1 MATKKTISSK
11 FVTVPKKYGGKKS
24 GTHEVELAYITKEE
38 AEHLKKLDLHNS
50 GIDKEN
56 HYGPEGIP
64 NFDGGGTGLD
74 DNGDDDNGNG
84 NGNGN
89 EGDAGL
95 QNECEQAGGTWNG
108 SSCVMPDDDDGDDDD
123 DDDEDIDESWEK
135 ADPYQTIDEQ
145 DKIAKPGSET
155 ERVQSKRD
163 IGTPFA
169 ESVAN
174 TLKGEVAGLGAKSA
188 ELASL
193 DINREAQDIQLAAA
207 QKWASKGMSF
217 STPMLHA
224 EEDMIRDLSRK
235 RLINEDQ
242 AIAMQAKLDLG
253 AWNASEPIQKLAA
266 ASKLG
271 DVQEQDLFTPGAIDT
286 SEVMDD
292 EFGITLPGFS
302 GLPENISKVFQ
313 DYDENPLYP
322 LAENITDPDGNVCNY
337 DELDEDGYCP
347 YEE

>member
-1 MATKKTISSK
+1 MDRKKTI
-11 FVTVPKKYGGKKS
+11 
-24 GTHEVELAYITKEE
+24 EVKGQKASLAYITEE
-38 AEHLKKLDLHNS
+38 EKKLLLAR
-50 GIDKEN
+50 DKAKGSIVEKF
-56 HYGPEGIP
+56 HDGIP
-64 NFDGGGTGLD
+64 VLTNGGAD
-74 DNGDDDNGNG
+74 
-84 NGNGN
+84 
-89 EGDAGL
+89 L
-95 QNECEQAGGTWNG
+95 QNECETAGGTWTNG
-108 SSCVMPDDDDGDDDD
+108 SCVMPGADDPQGECETAGGTWTNGACVMPGEDGD
-123 DDDEDIDESWEK
+123 ETWEK

-145 DKIAKPGSET
+145 DKITKPDSET

-174 TLKGEVAGLGAKSA
+174 TLKGEVEGLGAKSA

-207 QKWASKGMSF
+207 QQWASKGMSF

-302 GLPENISKVFQ
+302 GLPENMSDVFREH
-313 DYDENPLYP
+313 DVASDHPLYE
-322 LAENITDPDGNVCNY
+322 LAQNITDPDGNVCDYN
-337 DELDEDGYCP
+337 ELDEDGYCP
-347 YEE
+347 AEA